1 MPGNTRIGLIG
12 TLLLLLG
19 VSLTAPPSNGVG
31 GKEGTSS
38 IELGLVVAVITVGG
52 EVLIVEV
59 AVEGGDD
66 EEEEEEDEERDAV
79 VMERDGGG
87 PDGNGSNVGGGPPGT
102 CSFCGTDG
110 KDGAPLGCIKGGGP
124 PKTLGTAERN
134 G

>member
-31 GKEGTSS
+31 GKEGTS

-52 EVLIVEV
+52 EALVVEV

-102 CSFCGTDG
+102 CSCCGTEG